1 MNIYQWIRFPYKREI
16 AIKLERYMNAQL
28 KLVAPESGTVSEN
41 KYNKTLTY
49 ILPVPGDVL
58 EDNPSLSRGIINRD
72 WVARYREDV
81 DWVNVQRKSRFVVK
95 LMPVYHN
102 EYLNVLEI
110 SIILVHTDNT
120 KQYFVMTESYGA
132 FQNFVPVLHYNPG
145 YGAHMFRFI
154 AEKGVQ
160 RFLARV
166 AEARD
171 AYRLFQ
177 SLPSKSLS
185 DSPAV
190 LALSH
195 HLNDRLVE
203 ISKATGVPTAS
214 PGSTYASGRD
224 ILTALRR
231 GFTDM
236 RVPL

>member
-1 MNIYQWIRFPYKREI
+1 MDIYEWRRFPYKREI
-16 AIKLERYMNAQL
+16 AIKLERYLNAQL

-41 KYNKTLTY
+41 KYNQTLTY

-58 EDNPSLSRGIINRD
+58 EDS
-72 WVARYREDV
+72 YRHDLN
-81 DWVNVQRKSRFVVK
+81 WQYRQQKSRFFVN
-95 LMPVYHN
+95 LLAPLP
-102 EYLNVLEI
+102 LNFPLLEI
-110 SIILVHTDNT
+110 TMALVETDNT
-120 KQYFVMTESYGA
+120 NPIPQAHSFSMTESYGA

-154 AEKGVQ
+154 AEKGIQ

-177 SLPSKSLS
+177 SLPSQSLS

-195 HLNDRLVE
+195 HLNDRLLE